1 MCLCARARDRE
12 TKTITKNAREH
23 DREKGVEREKKK
35 LEVLQFLSERGKEQR
50 ETETM
55 KKRSSKRK
63 R

>member
-1 MCLCARARDRE
+1 MFLCARARDRE
-12 TKTITKNAREH
+12 TKTNTKNAREH
-23 DREKGVEREKKK
+23 DREKGVEREKK